1 MAERRLSFVACGAG
15 VIAVAVLQL
24 AALARG
30 MHADAQAT
38 DPLLPMLIVALVGGA
53 AQAWL
58 YALALSSVWR
68 GPRWRLVAMLWVA
81 CTFVPV
87 AGGLIVCIG
96 AASAAWFPATQDEH
110 EPGIV
115 PSPQFVSQLVSRV
128 SPGGGAR
135 LQAQL
140 SNPRVAAHDRLSALV
155 AIQRMPTRT
164 TGTLLRDLLSD
175 PLEDVRLV
183 AYGTLDRTEQ
193 DIQAR
198 IMAATAALEHET
210 DGALRHALNRQLA
223 ELHFE
228 LIYQDLV
235 HGPMYRHALE
245 EADRYAQAG
254 LRHDPRDAALWV
266 IRGRLALADQLV
278 IRPDYCLQRALACGF
293 PRDRLVPWL
302 AEAAYQRREYARVRE
317 LLTSLGPAA
326 SQSVLKPVVRYWSS

>member
-1 MAERRLSFVACGAG
+1 MAERRAFLVACGIG
-15 VIAVAVLQL
+15 VVVVAALQL
-24 AALARG
+24 AALVQLIRG
-30 MHADAQAT
+30 GSQAF
-38 DPLLPMLIVALVGGA
+38 DPLLPMLAVAALGGA
-53 AQAWL
+53 VQAWL
-58 YALALSSVWR
+58 FALPLPSVWR
-68 GPRWRLVAMLWVA
+68 KPRWPLYAMLWLA

-96 AASAAWFPATQDEH
+96 WASASWFPASPDDH

-115 PSPQFVSQLVSRV
+115 PSPQFVSHLLSRV
-128 SPGGGAR
+128 APGSGAR

-140 SNPRVAAHDRLSALV
+140 ANPRVAAQDRLSALV
-155 AIQRMPTRT
+155 AIQGMPTRA

-198 IMAATAALEHET
+198 IMTATAALDQESDPAE
-210 DGALRHALNRQLA
+210 RYALNRQLA

-245 EADRYAQAG
+245 EADRYAQEA
-254 LRHDPRDAALWV
+254 LRFDPRDAALWV
-266 IRGRLALADQLV
+266 IRGRLALADNLV

-302 AEAAYQRREYARVRE
+302 AEAAFQRGDYARVRE
-317 LLTSLGPAA
+317 LLSSLGPAA
-326 SQSVLKPVVRYWSS
+326 AQSVLKPVVRYWSS